1 MATRSVVLDTE
12 TTGMPVTDGHRI
24 IEIGCVELIG
34 RRLTGRHFHVYL
46 QPDRESDEGA
56 IGVHGITNE
65 FLVGKPRFNEVADE
79 FFEFIKGAQLIIHNA
94 AFDVGFINNE
104 FALMGQRDRA
114 DITQHCSI
122 LDTLMMARERH
133 PGQRNSLDA
142 LCKRYGVDNSGREL
156 HGALLDSEILADVY
170 LTMTGGQTS
179 LSLAGNASDGNG
191 SGDGSDNS
199 AIEIR
204 RLPADRVPAR
214 IIRATEEEFAAH
226 LVRLE
231 IIAKSAGAPAMWTQI
246 ARSRSSGLR
255 NILWRGSLL
264 PLGCAAV
271 VCVRLKE
278 RPGPLRAPAG
288 ASSLATKAARQ
299 ILL

>member
-1 MATRSVVLDTE
+1 MAVQNLDNRSIVLDTE

-65 FLVGKPRFNEVADE
+65 FLVGKPRFAEVADE

-104 FALMGQRDRA
+104 FALMGAQDKA
-114 DITQHCSI
+114 DITRHCSI

-156 HGALLDSEILADVY
+156 HGALLDSEILAEVY
-170 LTMTGGQTS
+170 LAMTGGQTS

-191 SGDGSDNS
+191 SGEGGSS
-199 AIEIR
+199 RGSEIR
-204 RLPADRVPAR
+204 RLPADRLPCRV
-214 IIRATEEEFAAH
+214 IRASESELAEH
-226 LVRLE
+226 EVRMNT
-231 IIAKSAGAPAMWTQI
+231 IAKASGAPA
-246 ARSRSSGLR
+246 
-255 NILWRGSLL
+255 LWVQMLE
-264 PLGCAAV
+264 AEAQ
-271 VCVRLKE
+271 
-278 RPGPLRAPAG
+278 
-288 ASSLATKAARQ
+288 ASS
-299 ILL
+299 